1 MPDQDKKVIWRN
13 AVVRQIL
20 LNVNFCDDISTY
32 KLEKN
37 NRKIE
42 ITTGYSFSE
51 IRLVPQELE
60 GVCVVYTS
68 GNVRPIWT
76 YAARVGA
83 GKISG
88 QKCRASMFG

>member
-1 MPDQDKKVIWRN
+1 M
-13 AVVRQIL
+13 RQIL

-68 GNVRPIWT
+68 GN
-76 YAARVGA
+76 ARVLRLSEV
-83 GKISG
+83 KEIIFG
-88 QKCRASMFG
+88 Q